1 MYSSGECFKS
11 EANSEP
17 RQISKMDFFT
27 KIVHSFSPLT
37 IFQKSSISDV
47 RLGSEYSAEDS
58 KPLWT
63 FSKNQAASYLL
74 IKLLY
79 P

>member
-1 MYSSGECFKS
+1 
-11 EANSEP
+11 
-17 RQISKMDFFT
+17 MDLFT

-37 IFQKSSISDV
+37 IFEKSSITDV

-58 KPLWT
+58 KSLWT
-63 FSKNQAASYLL
+63 FSKNQAASYLQ